1 MSQQAQ
7 TAPPTNEKVDTRDTP
22 AQPQVNLSEIKVD
35 SENTALNLLVS
46 FVALAQRRGAFNL
59 EEAAKIFECV
69 NMFRR
74 NVPQTN

>member
-7 TAPPTNEKVDTRDTP
+7 TAPPTNEKVE
-22 AQPQVNLSEIKVD
+22 PQVNLSEIKVD

-46 FVALAQRRGAFNL
+46 FVALAQRRGAYNL

-74 NVPQTN
+74 NVPKTN